1 MTCEFGLFH
10 FFCDVLIIFLLI
22 MIATW
27 AIAGAIY
34 RIAVGAQDCVLR
46 PKDGVLSQKY
56 ANRRS
61 GFFKQA
67 FHRIQE
73 SSDFSRRQKPRNHR
87 WALKTAFEAKTLR
100 TRSESSDFRFS
111 QKIKGI
117 ILRPAKQCLRSK
129 LCELAAN
136 RQFLASEKMKTSASE

>member
-1 MTCEFGLFH
+1 LA
-10 FFCDVLIIFLLI
+10 FFTFFDDVLIIFLLI

-73 SSDFSRRQKPRNHR
+73 SSDFSRRQN
-87 WALKTAFEAKTLR
+87 
-100 TRSESSDFRFS
+100 
-111 QKIKGI
+111 QGI
-117 ILRPAKQCLRSK
+117 IVGPSKRRLRPK
-129 LCELAAN
+129 LCEPAAN
-136 RQFLASEKMKTSASE
+136 RQIFGLAKK